1 MLDADIRL
9 RLDRLSLDAVLHA
22 EAGEVVAVLGPN
34 GSGKSTILRALA
46 GLLALT
52 GGRVELDGQVLDDPA
67 TRTRVA
73 PERRPVALMFQ
84 EYLLFPHMSALENVA
99 FGLRARGTDRR
110 DARQRAAAALERL
123 GVGPVAAAR
132 PGGMSGGQQ
141 QRVAMARAL
150 VTEPRL
156 LLLDE
161 PLAALDVSTKA
172 EVRRHLRS
180 VLTASTSANLLVTHD
195 LLDAVALAS
204 RMVVIENGGIVQSGT
219 PAEVTARPRSQYV
232 ADLTGVNLL
241 RGTARGTAIDVDGG
255 GQVSTEDGHDG
266 PVLAVPRRRCRCTG
280 GGRRPA
286 SRTSGRAGSAPWTCS
301 VTGSGYWWT
310 GRRRSP
316 PRSRRVR
323 WTSTSSTTAA
333 RCGCPSPPA
342 RLRRTRHEHRATEPG
357 RRCACATA
365 CSGGGVERDGEVER
379 TVGTTYRQGAEHMEL
394 SAHNQLKGTITGV
407 KSGAVMA
414 EVTVHIQAGQVTSV
428 ITDSSRERLNLKE
441 GDQVTVVVKST
452 EVMIGKG

>member
-255 GQVSTEDGHDG
+255 GQLSTEDGHDG
-266 PVLAVPRRRCRCTG
+266 PVLAVIAPSAVSVHRRRPETG
-280 GGRRPA
+280 EPNVWPGRVG
-286 SRTSGRAGSAPWTCS
+286 TVDLLGD
-301 VTGSGYWWT
+301 
-310 GRRRSP
+310 
-316 PRSRRVR
+316 RVR
-323 WTSTSSTTAA
+323 VLVDGT
-333 RCGCPSPPA
+333 PP
-342 RLRRTRHEHRATEPG
+342 
-357 RRCACATA
+357 
-365 CSGGGVERDGEVER
+365 
-379 TVGTTYRQGAEHMEL
+379 
-394 SAHNQLKGTITGV
+394 IT
-407 KSGAVMA
+407 A
-414 EVTVHIQAGQVTSV
+414 EVTPSAVDEHKLDDGGEVWVSFAARAVTAYPP
-428 ITDSSRERLNLKE
+428 
-441 GDQVTVVVKST
+441 
-452 EVMIGKG
+452 